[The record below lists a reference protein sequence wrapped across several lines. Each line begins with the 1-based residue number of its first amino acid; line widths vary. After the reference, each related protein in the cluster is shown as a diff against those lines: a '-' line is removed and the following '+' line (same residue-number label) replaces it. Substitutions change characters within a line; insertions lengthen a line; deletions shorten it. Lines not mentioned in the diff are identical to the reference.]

1 MRHRRIRSGRLG
13 SSLQSETDR
22 IAVGNRMANARSI
35 VEEEKTELR
44 LAWPYHY
51 TIYGLHVCSDVP
63 LPELRPVAPAAGD
76 VYIYREALA
85 PVAEGLE
92 RQGNRLRVTPTEAL
106 LIYDQIG
113 LLRIEEGRRI
123 TYDVLPE
130 LPAEPLRVLIL
141 GIGLGIL
148 MHQRGHL
155 VLHASAVA
163 MGDRVVAFIAEKGH
177 GKSTMAAALHA
188 RGYPLVTDDV
198 LVLDERPD
206 GPPLVLPSYPQLKLW
221 PDALA
226 LTLKTAPDGLP
237 RVHPA
242 IEKRVARLPDSVD
255 RPLPLAALFALRPGE
270 NVRILPLRGQ
280 EAFLELLLH
289 TYTRVL
295 LEQTRTTA
303 RHLQQ
308 VGHLARYVPLLA
320 LERPPALERLS
331 DAVAAVETFMQQE
344 HA

>member
-1 MRHRRIRSGRLG
+1 ML
-13 SSLQSETDR
+13 
-22 IAVGNRMANARSI
+22 MASNPSVSVTSKPEPGARQ
-35 VEEEKTELR
+35 
-44 LAWPYHY
+44 AWPYHY
-51 TIYGLHVCSDVP
+51 NVFGLHVCSDVP
-63 LPELRPVAPAAGD
+63 LPELRPAAPAAGN

-85 PVAEGLE
+85 PMAEGLE

-106 LIYDQIG
+106 LIYDEVG
-113 LLRIEEGRRI
+113 LLRIEDGRCI
-123 TYDVLPE
+123 TYDVPPE
-130 LPAEPLRVLIL
+130 LPDETLRVLLL

-206 GPPLVLPSYPQLKLW
+206 GPPLVLPAYPQLKLW

-226 LTLKTAPDGLP
+226 QTLEMALDGLP

-242 IEKRVARLPDSVD
+242 IEKRVARLPDGVD
-255 RPLPLAALFALRPGE
+255 RPLPLAALFALRPGD

-295 LEQTRTTA
+295 LEQTRATA

-320 LERPPALERLS
+320 LERPPALEQLP
-331 DAVAAVETFMQQE
+331 DVVAAIETFMQQE
-344 HA
+344 NA

>member
-1 MRHRRIRSGRLG
+1 
-13 SSLQSETDR
+13 
-22 IAVGNRMANARSI
+22 
-35 VEEEKTELR
+35 
-44 LAWPYHY
+44 
-51 TIYGLHVCSDVP
+51 
-63 LPELRPVAPAAGD
+63 
-76 VYIYREALA
+76 
-85 PVAEGLE
+85 
-92 RQGNRLRVTPTEAL
+92 
-106 LIYDQIG
+106 
-113 LLRIEEGRRI
+113 
-123 TYDVLPE
+123 
-130 LPAEPLRVLIL
+130 
-141 GIGLGIL
+141 

-188 RGYPLVTDDV
+188 RGYSLVTDDV
-198 LVLDERPD
+198 LVLEEQPD

-226 LTLKTAPDGLP
+226 QAMQRVPDGLP

-242 IEKRVARLPDSVD
+242 IEKRVARLPNGVD

-270 NVRILPLRGQ
+270 AIQIRPLRGQ

-295 LEQTRTTA
+295 LEQTRTSA

-308 VGHLARYVPLLA
+308 VGHLARYVPVLA
-320 LERPPALERLS
+320 LERPPGLDLLP
-331 DAVAAVETFMQQE
+331 DVVAAVETFVRQE
-344 HA
+344 IP

>member
-1 MRHRRIRSGRLG
+1 MPNNPSSAVASERTADSG
-13 SSLQSETDR
+13 Q
-22 IAVGNRMANARSI
+22 
-35 VEEEKTELR
+35 K
-44 LAWPYHY
+44 WPYHY
-51 TIYGLHVCSDVP
+51 SIYGLHLCSEIP
-63 LPELRPVAPAAGD
+63 LPELRAAQPAPGEIF
-76 VYIYREALA
+76 VYRANLKPLA
-85 PVAEGLE
+85 RGLK
-92 RQGNRLRVTPTEAL
+92 RVGNRLRVTPSEAL
-106 LIYDQIG
+106 LIYDQVG

-123 TYDVLPE
+123 TFDVPE
-130 LPAEPLRVLIL
+130 DLPAETLRVLIL

-163 MGDRVVAFIAEKGH
+163 MGERVVAFIAEKGY

-188 RGYPLVTDDV
+188 RGYQLVTDDV
-198 LVLDERPD
+198 LVLDEQSD

-226 LTLKTAPDGLP
+226 QAMHTMPDGLP

-242 IEKRVARLPDSVD
+242 IDKRVTRVPQSVD

-270 NVRILPLRGQ
+270 TIQIRPLSGQ

-295 LEQTRTTA
+295 LEQTRTLA

-308 VGHLARYVPLLA
+308 VGYLTRYVPVMA
-320 LERPPALERLS
+320 LERPPGLELLP
-331 DAVAAVETFMQQE
+331 DVVAAIEAFMQQE
-344 HA
+344 RA

>member
-1 MRHRRIRSGRLG
+1 MAIYHGVENSRCCRFFRMTDNPVAVDVKARLRRG
-13 SSLQSETDR
+13 
-22 IAVGNRMANARSI
+22 
-35 VEEEKTELR
+35 
-44 LAWPYHY
+44 WPYHY

-63 LPELRPVAPAAGD
+63 LPELKPVAPAEGD
-76 VYIYREALA
+76 VYIYRDVLA
-85 PVAEGLE
+85 PLAEGLE

-106 LIYDQIG
+106 LIYDEVG
-113 LLRIEEGRRI
+113 LLRIADGRHL
-123 TYDVLPE
+123 TYDVPPE
-130 LPAEPLRVLIL
+130 LPDETLRVLLL

-206 GPPLVLPSYPQLKLW
+206 GPPLVLPAYPQLKLW

-226 LTLKTAPDGLP
+226 QAMQTTPDGLP

-242 IEKRVARLPDSVD
+242 IEKRVARLPDGVD
-255 RPLPLAALFALRPGE
+255 CPLPLAALFALRPGE
-270 NVRILPLRGQ
+270 AIQIRPLRGQ

-295 LEQTRTTA
+295 LEQTRTSA

-308 VGHLARYVPLLA
+308 VGYLARYVPVLA
-320 LERPPALERLS
+320 LERPPGLDLLP
-331 DAVAAVETFMQQE
+331 DVVAAIETFVRQE
-344 HA
+344 SP